1 MNEQQE
7 RDFDKWWDS
16 DQMTEDNPFAA
27 ETKGFWAWEGWM
39 ARAALAAN
47 VPDGYKLVPVE
58 PTPEMLH
65 CAEMWDDGFPGA
77 WSRALAAAPAPEAEF
92 IDGDC
97 VIGWVS
103 QPRQAPAPEADEVT
117 QFRER
122 CMGLLD
128 DGGKVEREWAE
139 RLRKATAPAPEALP
153 PRVHELLAALTVNDN
168 PTTRARLA
176 IELHTLLKVA
186 PAQAQ
191 QAEPPPTCPPMTA
204 DFKSGYEAWREDKPE
219 AQQPKGLT
227 TERLRQMHHE
237 DEFGLFCDFDEFE
250 QIARAVEQEHSIKAI
265 AAKAKP
271 EARQHPDTQ
280 DAERYRWLRRWKGQE
295 HEPPFTV
302 HHELDGTLWG
312 GDLDAA
318 IDDAIAASK
327 ESGNGQ

>member
-1 MNEQQE
+1 
-7 RDFDKWWDS
+7 
-16 DQMTEDNPFAA
+16 
-27 ETKGFWAWEGWM
+27 
-39 ARAALAAN
+39 
-47 VPDGYKLVPVE
+47 
-58 PTPEMLH
+58 MLH